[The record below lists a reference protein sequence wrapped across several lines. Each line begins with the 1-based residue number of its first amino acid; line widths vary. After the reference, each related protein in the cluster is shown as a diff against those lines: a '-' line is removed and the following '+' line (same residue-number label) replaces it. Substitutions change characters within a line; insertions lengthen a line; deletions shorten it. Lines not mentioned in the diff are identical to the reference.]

1 MNILVLVSLGFTG
14 ASVLVYALVIVLYR
28 LSLRGA
34 DRAAPSPSTLLRFSI
49 LKPLAGHD
57 DDLDQ
62 NLDSF
67 AALRGADFEI
77 LLGVASMEDP
87 AFDAAWRF
95 VRRHPGVRA
104 RVVITDP
111 LAAPNPKVAQ
121 LMGLEPKATGD
132 TLVIS
137 DSNVRVEPDYL
148 LHLAEALEA
157 PGTHLVSTLVRGTGE
172 RSAGALL
179 ENVILATHVAPGVA
193 AGYAL
198 TDRAIT
204 IGKSM
209 AMCRA
214 ALRTVGGFR
223 AVKDCLAE
231 DHVLGQL
238 FARAGFGV
246 SVIPYF
252 VENRNVDC
260 SLSRSF
266 ERHARWAKLRRTLS
280 PAGFALEPL
289 LCPSVVAAGGV
300 ALAPSAPTAM
310 ALALALLAQGIGAQ
324 LLLGP
329 SSRGGA
335 LRAALLEWTRSFVLL
350 ACWAS
355 AWFSRTVE
363 WRGNRLTIGAGT
375 RIAPRPARAQPSRV
389 QAAA

>member
-1 MNILVLVSLGFTG
+1 MNTAVLLSLVLTG
-14 ASVLVYALVIVLYR
+14 ASVLVYALILVLYR
-28 LSLRGA
+28 VSIRKA
-34 DRAAPSPSTLLRFSI
+34 EHAPASASDLRFSI

-57 DDLDQ
+57 DDLDE

-77 LLGVASMEDP
+77 LLGVASMDDP
-87 AFDAAWRF
+87 AFDSAWRF
-95 VRRHPGVRA
+95 VRRHPGVNA
-104 RVVITDP
+104 RVVVTDP
-111 LAAPNPKVAQ
+111 GAAENPKVAQ
-121 LMGLEPKATGD
+121 LMGLEPRATGD
-132 TLVIS
+132 ILVIS

-148 LHLAEALEA
+148 LHLAEALET

-172 RSAGALL
+172 RTAGALL

-209 AMCRA
+209 AMWRG

-238 FARAGFGV
+238 FAKAGFGV
-246 SVIPYF
+246 RVIPYF
-252 VENRNVDC
+252 VENRNVNC

-289 LCPSVVAAGGV
+289 MWPAVVALAGA
-300 ALAPSAPTAM
+300 ALAPSVATTV
-310 ALALALLAQGIGAQ
+310 ALTLALLAQGVGAQ
-324 LLLGP
+324 VLLGP
-329 SSRGGA
+329 SFRGGA
-335 LRAALLEWTRSFVLL
+335 LRATLLEWTRTFVLL

-355 AWFSRTVE
+355 AWLSRTVE

-375 RIAPRPARAQPSRV
+375 RIAPRRARAQPSDV